1 MSLGEYHPD
10 TPRTDPP
17 VSDVDVGSAHP
28 ADAKRPLHR
37 LGTVRRQ
44 QGVSRRNVARRM
56 NVDLNVVRAQEEET
70 ADISLTVLYEWQKI
84 LEVPVADL
92 LVETDEP
99 LSPTV
104 LCRARLIKLMKTASA
119 ILEKAESNR
128 IRRMAQMLIEQLVE
142 VMPELKDVSP
152 WHAVGHRRSVQEYGR
167 IIERPVSDD
176 VLRRF

>member
-1 MSLGEYHPD
+1 
-10 TPRTDPP
+10 
-17 VSDVDVGSAHP
+17 
-28 ADAKRPLHR
+28 
-37 LGTVRRQ
+37 
-44 QGVSRRNVARRM
+44 M

-167 IIERPVSDD
+167 IIERPISDD